1 MSPLFP
7 DIVQCLSIQVLEIK
21 KSELSICAKEHA
33 IIPELRLTYAVVY
46 LYLVNYGRSRPEEVN
61 GAISGFLSDCHDR
74 NPLIRGLAIRTMSSI
89 PLPPIIQALADP
101 LSHALQDQDP
111 YVRKT
116 AALASV
122 TLRLLPWPPA
132 F

>member
-1 MSPLFP
+1 MVSADML
-7 DIVQCLSIQVLEIK
+7 
-21 KSELSICAKEHA
+21 
-33 IIPELRLTYAVVY
+33 VVY
-46 LYLVNYGRSRPEEVN
+46 LYLVNYGRSRPEEVT

-101 LSHALQDQDP
+101 LNHALQDQDP

-116 AALASV
+116 AALA
-122 TLRLLPWPPA
+122 
-132 F
+132 

>member
-21 KSELSICAKEHA
+21 KSELFRSV
-33 IIPELRLTYAVVY
+33 PSWSGELTVSVVY
-46 LYLVNYGRSRPEEVN
+46 LYLVNYGRSRPEEVT

-89 PLPPIIQALADP
+89 PLPPVIQALADP

-116 AALASV
+116 AALA
-122 TLRLLPWPPA
+122 
-132 F
+132 